1 MSSNLHPRIAR
12 RSGSPRGSPPSR
24 RACRPRVTIAVM
36 SSLDL
41 ALQRALSVRLNLQ
54 IGLSQLSIIDEWMDI
69 HLDRFLEHLPM
80 PPEMPD
86 GESVSYLAMLASD
99 VRRVWWGAWGDPRG
113 FVPKMADYFKLC
125 NIAKSDAA
133 LLDQIG
139 EHLEPRLVGSWI
151 GVWSGKVTTGW
162 HFCDPQ
168 PWPKVEPMFGTHE
181 AKFQLKKWVEDHQI
195 ERIERFT
202 QSIGDNA
209 FSEVEIALPGG
220 SVDAQVDALA
230 AAFTHFTGGPL
241 APALVTRMRTVAV
254 PQLALSLRIRG
265 GKVTRVGALIPGIA
279 LDDVQRLCDDAQL
292 PTDPRLAKLV
302 GALGNGVA
310 RVEYGRAGE
319 HAGVDVYVE
328 PTDAHTPAP
337 TAGVAQA
344 N

>member
-1 MSSNLHPRIAR
+1 
-12 RSGSPRGSPPSR
+12 
-24 RACRPRVTIAVM
+24 M

-54 IGLSQLSIIDEWMDI
+54 ISLSQLAIIDEWMDI
-69 HLDRFLEHLPM
+69 HLDRWLEHLPM

-86 GESVSYLAMLASD
+86 GQAVSYLAMLASD

-125 NIAKSDAA
+125 NIARSDAA

-139 EHLEPRLVGSWI
+139 EQLEPQLVGSWI
-151 GVWSGKVTTGW
+151 GVWGGKITTGW

-168 PWPKVEPMFGTHE
+168 PWLKVEPMFGTHE
-181 AKFQLKKWVEDHQI
+181 AKFQLKKWVEDHRI

-209 FSEVEIALPGG
+209 FSEVEVALPGAT
-220 SVDAQVDALA
+220 VEAQVHALA
-230 AAFTHFTGGPL
+230 EAFQQFTGAPL
-241 APALVTRMRTVAV
+241 EPALLTRMQAVAA
-254 PQLALSLRIRG
+254 PQFALSLRIRG
-265 GKVTRVGALIPGIA
+265 GRISRVGALIPGIA
-279 LDDVQRLCDDAQL
+279 LDDVQRLCDDAKL

-302 GALGNGVA
+302 GALGEGVA

-319 HAGVDVYVE
+319 HAGVDVYLE
-328 PTDAHTPAP
+328 PSDAQSRAPAP
-337 TAGVAQA
+337 SPAQA